1 MSAWDDFTAKLKCPT
16 CGREGIVH
24 LREADGPAYARDKS
38 RSVIKVPEG
47 FSVPDKNSE
56 NPKFS
61 CAQCG
66 GLIEAK

>member
-1 MSAWDDFTAKLKCPT
+1 MSAWDDFTAKLKCLT

-24 LREADGPAYARDKS
+24 LREADGRAYARDKS
-38 RSVIKVPEG
+38 RSVTKLPDG
-47 FSVPDKNSE
+47 FSIIYKNSD

-61 CAQCG
+61 CMQCG